1 MSQTLTALTT
11 RYKQF
16 APDPELHGSYY
27 PTDVY
32 PGEAVSATVRTITGE
47 HETVESARVWRIS
60 PLGLELIVE
69 SEPSRLE
76 VGSLVDIDLR
86 LGAT

>member
-47 HETVESARVWRIS
+47 GETVESARVWRIS
-60 PLGLELIVE
+60 PLGLELIVG
-69 SEPSRLE
+69 
-76 VGSLVDIDLR
+76 VGAKR
-86 LGAT
+86 